1 MALLPED
8 QPSQFRLLGIIL
20 LAGLGAAFWMYVYQP
35 RTQVVQER
43 QERLESL
50 ETWVDQANDASG
62 QIESLRRE
70 LQNSQRQLQAL
81 RRLIPSRSEVA
92 TLYETVATESEAQ
105 GLQLLSVT
113 PRQAQPDSASGL
125 SQRDWEMSVRGG
137 YHQAASFIT
146 RVASLDRLVRPRV
159 QAIQP
164 QDQED
169 TEMQEVRVD
178 LRLVTYVL
186 TQDAANGSSS
196 GGDGQ

>member
-8 QPSQFRLLGIIL
+8 QASQYRLLGIIL

-43 QERLESL
+43 QQRLESL
-50 ETWVDQANDASG
+50 ETWVGEAEDASG
-62 QIESLRRE
+62 QIESLRQE
-70 LQNSQRQLQAL
+70 LDSRQRQLEAL

-113 PRQAQPDSASGL
+113 PREARPDSASGL

-137 YHQAASFIT
+137 YHQAAAFIT

-159 QAIQP
+159 QSIQS

-169 TEMQEVRVD
+169 TEIQEVRVD

-186 TQDAANGSSS
+186 TQDGTSGS
-196 GGDGQ
+196 GGGAQ

>member
-8 QPSQFRLLGIIL
+8 QPSQYRLLGIIL

-35 RTQVVQER
+35 RAQQLQER

-50 ETWVDQANDASG
+50 EEWVQKADAASDR
-62 QIESLRRE
+62 IESLRQE
-70 LQNSQRQLQAL
+70 LQLRQQQLEAL
-81 RRLIPSRSEVA
+81 RRLVPTRSEVA
-92 TLYETVATESEAQ
+92 TLYETVATESESQ

-113 PRQAQPDSASGL
+113 PQQVQRDTASRL

-137 YHQAASFIT
+137 FHDAATFIT

-164 QDQED
+164 DDQED
-169 TEMQEVRVD
+169 TEVEEVNVS

-186 TQDAANGSSS
+186 PQDTAAGP
-196 GGDGQ
+196 GGGAQ

>member
-8 QPSQFRLLGIIL
+8 QATQYRLLGIIA

-35 RTQVVQER
+35 RAQVVQER

-70 LQNSQRQLQAL
+70 LDNSQRQLEAL

-137 YHQAASFIT
+137 FHQAAAFIT

-159 QAIQP
+159 QTIQP
-164 QDQED
+164 QDQAD

-186 TQDAANGSSS
+186 TQGAANQSSS
-196 GGDGQ
+196 GGSAQ

>member
-35 RTQVVQER
+35 RAQVVEER
-43 QERLESL
+43 QQRLESL

-62 QIESLRRE
+62 RIEALRRE
-70 LQNSQRQLQAL
+70 LDNRQRQLEAL

-113 PRQAQPDSASGL
+113 PRQARPDSATGL
-125 SQRDWEMSVRGG
+125 SQRDWEMTVRGG

-159 QAIQP
+159 QSIAS

-169 TEMQEVRVD
+169 TEVQEVRVD
-178 LRLVTYVL
+178 LQLVTYVL
-186 TQDAANGSSS
+186 TEDAANGSSS
-196 GGDGQ
+196 GGDAQ

>member
-8 QPSQFRLLGIIL
+8 QASQYRLLGILL

-35 RTQVVQER
+35 RSQQLQER
-43 QERLESL
+43 EDRLQSL
-50 ETWVDQANDASG
+50 EQWVEKADAASG
-62 QIESLRRE
+62 RIEKLRQE
-70 LQNSQRQLQAL
+70 LGRRQRQLEAL
-81 RRLIPSRSEVA
+81 RRLVPTRSEVA

-113 PRQAQPDSASGL
+113 PQQARRDSASGL

-137 YHQAASFIT
+137 YHQAAAFIT

-159 QAIQP
+159 QSVFP
-164 QDQED
+164 DDQED
-169 TEMQEVRVD
+169 TEVQEVSVD

-186 TQDAANGSSS
+186 PQDTTVGSSS
-196 GGDGQ
+196 GGGDQ

>member
-8 QPSQFRLLGIIL
+8 QASQYRLLGIIL

-35 RTQVVQER
+35 RAQVVQER

-70 LQNSQRQLQAL
+70 LESRQRQLEAL

-137 YHQAASFIT
+137 YHQAAAFIT

-159 QAIQP
+159 QSIQP
-164 QDQED
+164 QDQAD

-186 TQDAANGSSS
+186 TQESATGSSS
-196 GGDGQ
+196 GGGAQ

>member
-8 QPSQFRLLGIIL
+8 QATQYRLLGIIL

-35 RTQVVQER
+35 RAQVVQER

-70 LQNSQRQLQAL
+70 LDNSQRQLEAL

-137 YHQAASFIT
+137 YHQAAAFIT

-159 QAIQP
+159 QSIQP
-164 QDQED
+164 QDQAD

-186 TQDAANGSSS
+186 TQGAANQSSS
-196 GGDGQ
+196 GGSAQ

>member
-8 QPSQFRLLGIIL
+8 QPSQYRLLGIIL

-35 RTQVVQER
+35 RAQVVQER

-62 QIESLRRE
+62 QIEALRRE
-70 LQNSQRQLQAL
+70 LDNSQRQLEAL

-159 QAIQP
+159 QTIQP

-186 TQDAANGSSS
+186 TQGAASQSSS
-196 GGDGQ
+196 GGGAQ

>member
-8 QPSQFRLLGIIL
+8 QPTQLRLLGIIA

-35 RTQVVQER
+35 RSQVVQER

-70 LQNSQRQLQAL
+70 LDNSQRQLEAL

-137 YHQAASFIT
+137 YHQAAAFIT

-159 QAIQP
+159 QTIQP
-164 QDQED
+164 QDQAD

-186 TQDAANGSSS
+186 TQGAANQSSS
-196 GGDGQ
+196 GGSAQ

>member
-8 QPSQFRLLGIIL
+8 QQSQYRLLGIIL

-35 RTQVVQER
+35 RSQAVQQK

-50 ETWVDQANDASG
+50 EGWVEKADAASG
-62 QIESLRRE
+62 RIEVLRQE
-70 LQNSQRQLQAL
+70 LERRQRQLEAL
-81 RRLIPSRSEVA
+81 RRLVPSRSEVA
-92 TLYETVATESEAQ
+92 TLYETVATESEAE

-113 PRQAQPDSASGL
+113 PQEARRDSASGL

-137 YHQAASFIT
+137 FHQAASFIT

-159 QAIQP
+159 QAIRP
-164 QDQED
+164 DDQED
-169 TEMQEVRVD
+169 TEVQEVSVN

-186 TQDAANGSSS
+186 ARDSASGAGNG
-196 GGDGQ
+196 GGAQ

>member
-8 QPSQFRLLGIIL
+8 QPTQYRLLGIIA

-35 RTQVVQER
+35 RAQVVQER

-70 LQNSQRQLQAL
+70 LDNSQRQLEAL

-137 YHQAASFIT
+137 YHQAAAFIT

-159 QAIQP
+159 QTIQP

-186 TQDAANGSSS
+186 TQGAANQSSS
-196 GGDGQ
+196 GGSAQ

>member
-8 QPSQFRLLGIIL
+8 QASQYRLLGIIL

-35 RTQVVQER
+35 RAQVVQER

-62 QIESLRRE
+62 QIESLRQE
-70 LQNSQRQLQAL
+70 LESRQRQLEAL

-113 PRQAQPDSASGL
+113 PRQAQRDSASGL

-137 YHQAASFIT
+137 YHQAATFIT

-159 QAIQP
+159 QSIQP

-186 TQDAANGSSS
+186 TQESATGSSS
-196 GGDGQ
+196 GGGVQ

>member
-8 QPSQFRLLGIIL
+8 PEKQYRLLGIIL

-35 RTQVVQER
+35 RAQVVQER
-43 QERLESL
+43 QQRLESL
-50 ETWVDQANDASG
+50 ETWVEKANAVSG
-62 QIESLRRE
+62 RIEALRQELARRE
-70 LQNSQRQLQAL
+70 RQLEAL
-81 RRLIPSRSEVA
+81 RRLVPSRSEVA

-113 PRQAQPDSASGL
+113 PRRAQRDTASGL

-137 YHQAASFIT
+137 FHQAAAFIT

-159 QAIQP
+159 QSIQP
-164 QDQED
+164 EDQED
-169 TEMQEVRVD
+169 TELQEVRVN

-186 TQDAANGSSS
+186 SQDTAASAS
-196 GGDGQ
+196 GAGGG